1 MAAKGESTRDPG
13 EEQSI
18 TIGMGFC
25 ANALPGN
32 AAVTDIKDG
41 KIVRIRPLHYDW
53 KYDPEEFN
61 PWEMKVRGTS
71 FKPLLKSTLPPYS
84 IGYKKRVYSPNR
96 VRYPLKR
103 VDWDPNGERNP
114 QNRGSSKFVRI
125 SWDEALDI
133 IVSEIKRVH
142 KAYGPYGIL
151 CQGDGHGEDKI
162 VHASHGCN
170 TRLLEHLG
178 GYTYQIRNTDSW
190 EGWWWGAKHVW
201 GMEPLGQ
208 MSPLNNV
215 MLDMAENTE
224 LILFWGCDPETT
236 PWAWNGQMASRLCYW
251 FGDLGIK
258 QTYICPDVNYGAAV
272 HGDKWIP
279 IRPNTDAALQLAIA
293 YQWFK
298 NGTYDKKY
306 LETHAYGVDKFEA
319 YVTGEEDGV
328 PKTPEWAAAITGVPS
343 RTIKSLASEWAS
355 KRTSIAHSNGGGYI
369 RGPYATEPA
378 RLEVLLLAMQGLGKP
393 GAHQV
398 KMFEWNWLGP
408 RLFFD
413 LERTAMPRAVA
424 VPTVGAA
431 YRGWSFLPWNLKFPK
446 QIIPKTLIPEAIL
459 NPPIS
464 WYSTT
469 MLYMPRSDQ
478 FKEYVYP
485 VEGCS
490 EIHMVWTDSPSWI
503 TCWNSGN
510 KFIEAMKSPKIEF
523 MLAQHPWL
531 ENDCLFADIV
541 LPVSTKF
548 ELSDI
553 GTGIGSGDFET
564 IFTEP
569 QCIDPVGES
578 KSDYEIVCMI
588 AERFGLLDKVT
599 EGKSIDDWIKYGWE
613 TSGVQDLV
621 SWEQLKDKGYY
632 VVPTDKD
639 WEDYP
644 RGMAKF
650 HEDPA
655 GNPLTTPTG
664 KIEFYATGL
673 AEHFPDDE
681 ERPPVPHYI
690 AYGVSHQ
697 ESLSHPRAEKY
708 PLLVMSNH
716 PRWSVHSQHEDI
728 TWLREID
735 TCKVRGADGYQYH
748 PLWISAKDADE
759 RGIKKGDIVKLFN
772 DRGGIL
778 CGAYITERI
787 MPGVVGIDHGAKYDP
802 IVPGELDRGGAENTI
817 CPSKTTS
824 KNAAGHAVSGF
835 LVEVEKVDLEALRTR
850 YPEALA
856 RPFHPDAGPFVE
868 GFLE

>member
-1 MAAKGESTRDPG
+1 MAEEHESSSKSAKEK
-13 EEQSI
+13 SI
-18 TIGMGFC
+18 VIGLGFC
-25 ANALPGN
+25 ANAQPGN
-32 AAVTDIKDG
+32 AAVTDVRGG
-41 KIVRIRPLHYDW
+41 KIVRIRPLPYDW
-53 KYDPEEFN
+53 KYNPEDFS
-61 PWEMKVRGTS
+61 PWEMTARGKS

-114 QNRGSSKFVRI
+114 QNRGSSKFERI

-133 IVSEIKRVH
+133 IVSEIKRVQDQ
-142 KAYGPYGIL
+142 YGPYAIL
-151 CQGDGHGEDKI
+151 SQGDGHGEDKI
-162 VHASHGCN
+162 VHATHGCN
-170 TRLLEHLG
+170 TRLLHHLG

-190 EGWWWGAKHVW
+190 EGWWWGAKHAW

-215 MLDMAENTE
+215 MLDMAENTD

-236 PWAWNGQMASRLCYW
+236 PWGWQAQTASRLCYW
-251 FGDLGIK
+251 FSELGIK
-258 QTYICPDVNYGAAV
+258 QTYVCPDANYGTVV
-272 HGDKWIP
+272 HGDQWIP
-279 IRPNTDAALQLAIA
+279 IKPNTDAALQLAIA

-306 LETHAYGVDKFEA
+306 LETHAHGVDEFEA
-319 YVTGEEDGV
+319 YVMGEEDGV
-328 PKTPEWAAAITGVPS
+328 PKTPEWASPITGVPA
-343 RTIKSLASEWAS
+343 RTIKALADEWAS
-355 KRTSIAHSNGGGYI
+355 KRVSIAHSNGGGFI

-398 KMFEWNWLGP
+398 KMFEWGWLGP
-408 RLFFD
+408 EVLLD
-413 LERTAMPRAVA
+413 LEKMAMPRAKA
-424 VPTVGAA
+424 IPTVGAA
-431 YRGWSFLPWNLKFPK
+431 LRGWSVFPGSLQFPK
-446 QIIPKTLIPEAIL
+446 QIIPKTLVPDAIL
-459 NPPIS
+459 NPPLK

-469 MLYMPRSDQ
+469 QFYSPREDQ

-485 VEGCS
+485 VEGFP

-503 TCWNSGN
+503 TCWNNGN
-510 KFIEAMKSPKIEF
+510 RFIEAMRHPNIEF

-564 IFTEP
+564 IFPEP
-569 QCIDPVGES
+569 QCIEPLGES
-578 KSDYEIVCMI
+578 KSDYEIVLMI
-588 AERFGLLDKVT
+588 AERFGLKDEIT
-599 EGKSIDDWIKYGWE
+599 EGKSVEEWIKYGYE

-621 SWEQLKDKGYY
+621 SWEELHEKGYY
-632 VVPTDKD
+632 VVPTDEK
-639 WEDYP
+639 WKDYP
-644 RGMAKF
+644 RGLQEF
-650 HEDPA
+650 YEDPE
-655 GNPLTTPTG
+655 GHPLTTPTG

-690 AYGVSHQ
+690 PHGVSHQ
-697 ESLSHPRAEKY
+697 ESLSHPKAEKF

-728 TWLREID
+728 TWLREIE
-735 TCKVRGADGYQYH
+735 TCKVKGPDGYQYH
-748 PLWISAKDADE
+748 PLWMNAKDAGE
-759 RGIKKGDIVKLFN
+759 RGIQKGDIVKLFN

-824 KNAAGHAVSGF
+824 KNAFGHAVSGF
-835 LVEVEKVDLEALRTR
+835 LAEVEKADLDELKAQ
-850 YPEALA
+850 YPDAFA
-856 RPFHPDAGPFVE
+856 RPFHPDAGPHIE
-868 GFLE
+868 SFLE